1 MFLSGMLAWGR
12 TRVKTNSLSPLVR
25 GAHWLPAAAWM
36 GGIFYL
42 SQQSAPLDATGL
54 SQQSAPLGATASAAW
69 STVAHLGL
77 YMGLALLLFW
87 ALARNAGPRTP
98 GWVLAAVAFALT
110 VLYGVSDELHQ
121 TFVPGRTASEA
132 DLGLDAAGATMGV
145 TLALLWDKFLTAR
158 HLRR

>member
-1 MFLSGMLAWGR
+1 MFLSEMLAWGR
-12 TRVKTNSLSPLVR
+12 TRVKTNSLSPYAR

-42 SQQSAPLDATGL
+42 SQQSAPLGATG
-54 SQQSAPLGATASAAW
+54 SAAG

-77 YMGLALLLFW
+77 YMSLALLLFW
-87 ALARNAGPRTP
+87 ALARSAGPRSP
-98 GWVLAAVAFALT
+98 GWALAAIAFALT

-121 TFVPGRTASEA
+121 AFVPGRTASEA
-132 DLGLDAAGATMGV
+132 DLGLDAAGATIGV
-145 TLALLWDKFLTAR
+145 TLALLGEKFLTAR

>member
-42 SQQSAPLDATGL
+42 SQQSAPLGATG
-54 SQQSAPLGATASAAW
+54 SAAW
-69 STVAHLGL
+69 STAAHLGL
-77 YMGLALLLFW
+77 YIGLALLLFW
-87 ALARNAGPRTP
+87 ALARSARRRTP
-98 GWVLAAVAFALT
+98 EWVLAAVAFALT
-110 VLYGVSDELHQ
+110 VLYGVGDELHQ
-121 TFVPGRTASEA
+121 TFIAGRTASAA

-145 TLALLWDKFLTAR
+145 TLALLWDKLLTAR
-158 HLRR
+158 HVRR